1 METTKKISLYDINA
15 EQKALI
21 SEIEAAEGELTPEM
35 EEKLAIT
42 KAQLSQKSIAYLEVI
57 KVKEAF
63 NSLIDDEV
71 KRLQGLKKRNN
82 KVVDNLKDNLL
93 TAVKTFGDY
102 EIGTQKFGTRKSHV
116 LVVDIDP
123 TELPEIYRTQNLV
136 VTADKNALKEAIKLG
151 EEIDGVR
158 LVENQN
164 LKIN

>member
-1 METTKKISLYDINA
+1 METNKISLFQINA
-15 EQKALI
+15 EQKELI
-21 SEIEAAEGELTPEM
+21 SEIEAAEGELTEEM
-35 EEKLAIT
+35 EERLAIT
-42 KAQLSQKSIAYLEVI
+42 QAQLQHKSIAYLEVI

-63 NSLIDDEV
+63 NSLIDGEI

-82 KVVDNLKDNLL
+82 GVVVNLKDNLL

-116 LVVDIDP
+116 LVVDIEA
-123 TELPEIYRTQNLV
+123 TELPEIYRTQMLV
-136 VTADKNALKEAIKLG
+136 VTPDKNALKEAIKLG

-158 LVENQN
+158 LDEKLN